1 MHIDFKDGI
10 PKDLFFYCYS
20 PQAKTR
26 GVFVR
31 EPDAIKNE
39 YNESV
44 GDYEYTTVMMT
55 EKMKVGE
62 SLTVECSYEKR
73 GAPLIVISDEI
84 VKRGDTP
91 YYGAHF
97 EAVAFEEGMNVWY
110 NIPSPRGSEKPL
122 ITSKLHHEPIP
133 TPNFSRVT
141 LTLTLLEGA
150 IRCTMNDRSVVISHP
165 DIPASAYVGI
175 TGCEGINRFYTLT
188 RE

>member
-62 SLTVECSYEKR
+62 SLTVECSYENW
-73 GAPLIVISDEI
+73 D
-84 VKRGDTP
+84 
-91 YYGAHF
+91 
-97 EAVAFEEGMNVWY
+97 
-110 NIPSPRGSEKPL
+110 
-122 ITSKLHHEPIP
+122 
-133 TPNFSRVT
+133 
-141 LTLTLLEGA
+141 
-150 IRCTMNDRSVVISHP
+150 
-165 DIPASAYVGI
+165 
-175 TGCEGINRFYTLT
+175 
-188 RE
+188 